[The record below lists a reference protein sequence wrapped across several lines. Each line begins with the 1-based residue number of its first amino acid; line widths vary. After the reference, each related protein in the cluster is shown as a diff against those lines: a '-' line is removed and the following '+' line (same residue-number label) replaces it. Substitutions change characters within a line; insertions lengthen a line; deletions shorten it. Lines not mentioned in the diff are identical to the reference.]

1 MMIVRRRRGTLYRK
15 SAERVI
21 ANDFDG
27 SEVEERGIEGPLPR
41 KLATGPE
48 WALRVG
54 IGADEVAIG
63 ARDGTESSVE
73 TGQHL
78 IAGGNSDVAGKN
90 RVQRASHFQ
99 SRPAHGDANA
109 CGLSE
114 GMDTSVSSAGAE
126 HRYSLTAKALHR
138 FLEHS
143 LYGPFGRLNL
153 PARKSRPVV
162 LQNELK
168 DARFH
173 GANYRSAED
182 AANTLTFIVVDT
194 KLGNASSRSHTE
206 TMAPKT
212 LATLA
217 TVLSAARDADAAVT
231 LLHHEAVDVERSAQL
246 ALFVCDSR
254 RQLITERLNPV
265 GDTIARTPLAV
276 AIDHLPAPIRR
287 ALNFGATVADF
298 GAESD
303 DYMKLLGVAPPQ
315 QGGILSVRG
324 LTLDGELAGFIA
336 LYEPRRRFGPR
347 VSERLAP
354 AFDLFALAFERMAE
368 HEARFEAVRTLEE
381 LTRNIHSEYNRAVK
395 QLKAELEDARLAAA
409 SPGQRE
415 SNRIAELERL
425 LGEAGDEL
433 QRRAERLQ
441 AVEDQV
447 AQAVGRLEQ
456 AHVDLHSQSET
467 ARAHSN
473 TIYQIQRILD
483 ASDGSSAADT
493 VESIRAALSSPVT
506 G

>member
-1 MMIVRRRRGTLYRK
+1 
-15 SAERVI
+15 
-21 ANDFDG
+21 
-27 SEVEERGIEGPLPR
+27 
-41 KLATGPE
+41 
-48 WALRVG
+48 
-54 IGADEVAIG
+54 
-63 ARDGTESSVE
+63 
-73 TGQHL
+73 
-78 IAGGNSDVAGKN
+78 
-90 RVQRASHFQ
+90 
-99 SRPAHGDANA
+99 
-109 CGLSE
+109 
-114 GMDTSVSSAGAE
+114 
-126 HRYSLTAKALHR
+126 
-138 FLEHS
+138 
-143 LYGPFGRLNL
+143 
-153 PARKSRPVV
+153 
-162 LQNELK
+162 
-168 DARFH
+168 
-173 GANYRSAED
+173 
-182 AANTLTFIVVDT
+182 
-194 KLGNASSRSHTE
+194 
-206 TMAPKT
+206 MAPKT

-287 ALNFGATVADF
+287 ALNFGATMADF

-395 QLKAELEDARLAAA
+395 QLKAELEDARLAAG

-425 LGEAGDEL
+425 LGEASDEL

-456 AHVDLHSQSET
+456 AHVALHSQSEI

-473 TIYQIQRILD
+473 TIYQIQRLLD

-493 VESIRAALSSPVT
+493 VENIRAALSSTVT
-506 G
+506 D

>member
-1 MMIVRRRRGTLYRK
+1 
-15 SAERVI
+15 
-21 ANDFDG
+21 
-27 SEVEERGIEGPLPR
+27 
-41 KLATGPE
+41 
-48 WALRVG
+48 
-54 IGADEVAIG
+54 
-63 ARDGTESSVE
+63 
-73 TGQHL
+73 
-78 IAGGNSDVAGKN
+78 
-90 RVQRASHFQ
+90 
-99 SRPAHGDANA
+99 
-109 CGLSE
+109 
-114 GMDTSVSSAGAE
+114 
-126 HRYSLTAKALHR
+126 
-138 FLEHS
+138 
-143 LYGPFGRLNL
+143 
-153 PARKSRPVV
+153 
-162 LQNELK
+162 
-168 DARFH
+168 
-173 GANYRSAED
+173 
-182 AANTLTFIVVDT
+182 
-194 KLGNASSRSHTE
+194 
-206 TMAPKT
+206 MAPKT

-287 ALNFGATVADF
+287 ALNFGATMADF